1 METIKG
7 REYFRI
13 PEWAQIVVFALSVS
27 LASVALWA
35 IVTPREKVIRYAQ
48 DKPSVYVVTR
58 NTYYNLDGNTVYSLE
73 WTINGEMQIPANFHS
88 EKEMIEFEQY
98 LYRMGKRAE

>member
-1 METIKG
+1 MKPIEG
-7 REYFRI
+7 REHFRI
-13 PEWAQIVVFALSVS
+13 PEWVQIVAFALACV
-27 LASVALWA
+27 LATIALWS
-35 IVTPREKVIRYAQ
+35 IVAPREKVIRYAQ
-48 DKPSVYVVTR
+48 DKPAVYVVTR